1 MPPRPSYSR
10 LEAPGNSSDD
20 DEDEWRVVDSRDS
33 SASAPSGAAAE
44 VEEEPA
50 EEPAEELLLELEN
63 ENEEPENENEENENE
78 ELEHETSSSSS
89 EAAASSS
96 PPPTAT
102 TERFSVQVEE
112 GMAAGS
118 EVRFVTPRGDEVVAA
133 VPPGLSP
140 GDSFLVEVPIA
151 DAAGDDA
158 PTLLELLESGRT
170 ADAVLAELEARNPS
184 PDSSSFI
191 VLDFLREG
199 AEPSELAAEL
209 RLAEHAD
216 APAARRRLAAE
227 AGGADGGDVE
237 LTDLVGSSSP
247 TSRRPFSSLEPF
259 DVEDGQTRF
268 PRSHSGSVTVSLGPL
283 RQRSERAARG
293 CAELVRGR
301 GAHLAGAVLATVV
314 AVLVFVL
321 STDRLPPFTY
331 GLDYDALTRTIGGE
345 AATVSGLHW
354 LGLFHSFIFVPA
366 TVQTLAW
373 GSLPDDPPP
382 LYARSSD
389 GLKLEIAMSVQWR
402 YDPARLADAYVSLPR
417 GASERLEMPGGTADV
432 VLPGRAVVHNAAL
445 ATILYECTRH
455 SLHDFLTD
463 KARVSAALEDAVR
476 AAVAP
481 FAADVLSLQLAD
493 AEPPTAMRDALMLSA
508 TTKLDVL
515 RAEKYREA
523 MRVVFAT
530 MEIAA
535 TFHRNV
541 TVTKSHGVAKAVG
554 ELARGRAAITART
567 VAAEVLALRNVSARG
582 RLSPDEVCEYF
593 GYDRFIGARNV
604 TRKGVIVRGIGG
616 LIASPPPPAGQWFG

>member
-1 MPPRPSYSR
+1 
-10 LEAPGNSSDD
+10 
-20 DEDEWRVVDSRDS
+20 
-33 SASAPSGAAAE
+33 
-44 VEEEPA
+44 
-50 EEPAEELLLELEN
+50 
-63 ENEEPENENEENENE
+63 
-78 ELEHETSSSSS
+78 
-89 EAAASSS
+89 
-96 PPPTAT
+96 
-102 TERFSVQVEE
+102 
-112 GMAAGS
+112 
-118 EVRFVTPRGDEVVAA
+118 
-133 VPPGLSP
+133 
-140 GDSFLVEVPIA
+140 
-151 DAAGDDA
+151 
-158 PTLLELLESGRT
+158 
-170 ADAVLAELEARNPS
+170 
-184 PDSSSFI
+184 
-191 VLDFLREG
+191 
-199 AEPSELAAEL
+199 
-209 RLAEHAD
+209 
-216 APAARRRLAAE
+216 
-227 AGGADGGDVE
+227 
-237 LTDLVGSSSP
+237 
-247 TSRRPFSSLEPF
+247 
-259 DVEDGQTRF
+259 
-268 PRSHSGSVTVSLGPL
+268 VTVSLGPL

-331 GLDYDALTRTIGGE
+331 GLDYDALTRTIGAE
-345 AATVSGLHW
+345 AATESGLHW

-382 LYARSSD
+382 LFARSSD

-417 GASERLEMPGGTADV
+417 GASERLEMPGGIADV

-493 AEPPTAMRDALMLSA
+493 AEPPVAMRDALMLSA